1 MKNTVRRVI
10 TGRDD
15 AGRSMIARYDT
26 LDPSRTVRADGRPA
40 AELWATVDQPVPSD
54 ADPSGPF
61 GFSRFRV
68 VDVPPGVKS
77 AMHVT
82 DTVDYAIM
90 LEGEVHLV
98 LDTEE
103 TLLSAGDTV
112 VQLRTIHAWEIRSY
126 QPARMMFVNLWGQVT
141 DPELKPDIPA

>member
-40 AELWATVDQPVPSD
+40 AELWATVDRPVRSD
-54 ADPSGPF
+54 ADPSGPA

-68 VDVPPGVKS
+68 VDVPSGVKS

-90 LEGEVHLV
+90 LEGEVHLF
-98 LDTEE
+98 LDT
-103 TLLSAGDTV
+103 
-112 VQLRTIHAWEIRSY
+112 
-126 QPARMMFVNLWGQVT
+126 
-141 DPELKPDIPA
+141 